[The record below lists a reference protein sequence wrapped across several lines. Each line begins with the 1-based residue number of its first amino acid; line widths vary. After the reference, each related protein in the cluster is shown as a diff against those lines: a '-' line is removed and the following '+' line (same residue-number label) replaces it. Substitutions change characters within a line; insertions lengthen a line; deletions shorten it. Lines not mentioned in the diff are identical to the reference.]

1 MEFGL
6 GMQDC
11 DKCIEL
17 APDFIKGHLRKA
29 ALLKIEKPAVS
40 YVNFYIYFLF
50 IRFIVQVL
58 GDPKNINKQSFRF
71 TCAL

>member
-29 ALLKIEKPAVS
+29 ALLRIEKPAVS
-40 YVNFYIYFLF
+40 DV
-50 IRFIVQVL
+50 R
-58 GDPKNINKQSFRF
+58 
-71 TCAL
+71 